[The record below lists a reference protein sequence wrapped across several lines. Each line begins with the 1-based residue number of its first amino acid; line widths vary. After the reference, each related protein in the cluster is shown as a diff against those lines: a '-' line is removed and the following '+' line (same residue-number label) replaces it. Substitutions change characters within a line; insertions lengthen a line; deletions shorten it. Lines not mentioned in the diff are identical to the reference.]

1 MKKEAF
7 LPKKAFAGSNKH
19 KLGTKGQARG
29 EPGTA
34 QKAPLTGLMVGESDD
49 DQIGWRR
56 GKNSNEHDH
65 DLSDAK
71 EYLKSNYSIVKQFT
85 VRRAEIGWRGWDIKN
100 KDVKWNEVNKSKSY
114 VNDVNSAIKYLGV
127 KKNPLM
133 SGSVQVSYSL
143 GYTWTVM
150 EDLSK
155 GIAVLYY
162 QDRGMGSD
170 GITLA
175 AKDKES
181 YKNMYQVFVD
191 AGVIVPRAK
200 KPPKSVTESV
210 IIGPDESGDWTNPQV
225 QILGGGGSYTLDRLY
240 KKARSEAEGIKEL
253 IDSGEHKK
261 AAYHLKQFKNTVD
274 TIVAAKDELSK
285 RHFGESISIRTN
297 ESSAE
302 KRTTYYEN
310 GSEFFEAFEHDAFDK
325 EIWNPGDRVWRG
337 YVRTD
342 DGEWKLAAEYNMLQP
357 DQESES
363 PGWGWFDDDLIW
375 GGDRTDPDKWDH
387 FGESKQRLDPKCWKG
402 YRKQGTKMKDGVRV
416 NNCVKV
422 KEEWEIEL
430 EDMVRLLKK

>member
-1 MKKEAF
+1 MKNEAF
-7 LPKKAFAGSNKH
+7 LPKKAFAGSDKH
-19 KLGTKGQARG
+19 KLGSKGQARG
-29 EPGTA
+29 EPGRS
-34 QKAPLTGLMVGESDD
+34 QKAPLTGLMVGESDN
-49 DQIGWRR
+49 DQIGWKR
-56 GKNSNEHDH
+56 GSNSNEHDH

-85 VRRAEIGWRGWDIKN
+85 VSRAEIGMRGWDLKN
-100 KDVKWNEVNKSKSY
+100 KTVKPDEIKKSASY

-253 IDSGEHKK
+253 IDAGEHKK

-285 RHFGESISIRTN
+285 R
-297 ESSAE
+297 
-302 KRTTYYEN
+302 
-310 GSEFFEAFEHDAFDK
+310 
-325 EIWNPGDRVWRG
+325 
-337 YVRTD
+337 
-342 DGEWKLAAEYNMLQP
+342 
-357 DQESES
+357 
-363 PGWGWFDDDLIW
+363 
-375 GGDRTDPDKWDH
+375 H

-422 KEEWEIEL
+422 KENFEDEFVILYINGQPKTKYENIFKAREDAKFLKDKFPKIKIEL
-430 EDMVRLLKK
+430 KKAVTNLASIDESTNCVKIDESLESKIASFIKILESK